1 MALRLRRGT
10 DAERLLITPVEGE
23 LIYTTDTKKLY
34 AGDGTTAGGNL
45 VTGSGAGTSQLDD
58 LSDTAV
64 ADPQDNDV
72 IVWDAGTSRWAS
84 QQFTISDLA
93 DVDASGILD
102 GQIISW
108 DADASQF
115 IPTNNVGGGS
125 TQFAGDITGS
135 VFSDDSTLM
144 IDGVNGLITGPIN
157 TTAFNLEGDAV
168 ITGGIFATTDI
179 QTSSGTISAP
189 VGGFAGDIVG
199 DVVGNVVGD
208 ITGSVFA
215 DDSTLMIDSV
225 NGLITG
231 AINTDA
237 FNLDGDAVITGGVFA
252 TTLGGTLS
260 GDSTGLHTGD
270 VVGNVVGN
278 TTGYHTGD
286 VSGSIFSQDS
296 SLVVDGLTGFVVA
309 NVTND
314 ATESSRVQAG
324 SINVGGDTSNLI
336 ITTDDSISLILST
349 TEEAGTINSL
359 KPLRVGGQTAS
370 ISDGSVSV
378 WNDSVNASAVIS
390 YHASN
395 TAGTVT
401 QTIAKARGDK
411 TAPAVVQV
419 ADNLA
424 AWQALGYNGSSYR
437 PAGGLAVT
445 AIATPAANYVPSQV
459 GLYTATTDGSSVI
472 QFKVDHTG
480 TSTFS
485 GAAKLAV
492 YADNTARDAA
502 VSSPAAGMMVFNTT
516 STKFQGYT
524 GSAWVDLN

>member
-45 VTGSGAGTSQLDD
+45 VTGSGAGASLLDD

-72 IVWDAGTSRWAS
+72 IVWDAGTNKWAS

-108 DADASQF
+108 DADSSQF
-115 IPTNNVGGGS
+115 IPTNNVGGG
-125 TQFAGDITGS
+125 G
-135 VFSDDSTLM
+135 
-144 IDGVNGLITGPIN
+144 
-157 TTAFNLEGDAV
+157 TTF
-168 ITGGIFATTDI
+168 
-179 QTSSGTISAP
+179 
-189 VGGFAGDIVG
+189 
-199 DVVGNVVGD
+199 VGD

-215 DDSTLMIDSV
+215 DDSTLMIDGV

-231 AINTDA
+231 AINTTA

-270 VVGNVVGN
+270 VVGN

-296 SLVVDGLTGFVVA
+296 SLVVDGLTGVVVA

-349 TEEAGTINSL
+349 TEETGTINSL
-359 KPLRVGGQTAS
+359 KPLRVGGQTAG
-370 ISDGSVSV
+370 ISNGSVSI

-390 YHASN
+390 FHASD

-445 AIATPAANYVPSQV
+445 AIGTPAANYVPSQV
-459 GLYTATTDGSSVI
+459 GLYTATTDGSSEVH
-472 QFKVDHTG
+472 FKVDHTG
-480 TSTFS
+480 TSTFA
-485 GAAKLAV
+485 GAAQLAV
-492 YADNTARDAA
+492 YADDSARDAA
-502 VSSPAAGMMVFNTT
+502 IPSPAAGMIVFNTT
-516 STKFQGYT
+516 STKFQGNT
-524 GSAWVDLN
+524 DGTIGGWVNLN